1 MPANY
6 YELLDVPPAAS
17 SSEINTAFK
26 SKAKDVHPDQG
37 GSTQR
42 MKQLQKARETL
53 TSQQSRDLYDS
64 LGHYEYVQ
72 RYGGPVLDATPSQQQ
87 STQTVR
93 SSSRSSQSK
102 TRKDNTRRRSQS
114 SSSSTSASADPS
126 SYTFVDHERE
136 NNLNESETATD
147 SPRKSD
153 QTETENMV
161 ASQIRGAAI
170 GAIFLSLL
178 FSVPSAWYIG
188 STFPLVLFLVGGEY
202 IILII
207 GFALLYIIS
216 SLLYLKRRLRT
227 FGYVS

>member
-1 MPANY
+1 MPPHHNSNRPRRFALAPVQANQRR
-6 YELLDVPPAAS
+6 ERITHVDGRNLVVHQRQPQQIPVVTLLL
-17 SSEINTAFK
+17 ITNGKTI
-26 SKAKDVHPDQG
+26 
-37 GSTQR
+37 STR
-42 MKQLQKARETL
+42 ARRPQTL
-53 TSQQSRDLYDS
+53 
-64 LGHYEYVQ
+64 
-72 RYGGPVLDATPSQQQ
+72 PS
-87 STQTVR
+87 
-93 SSSRSSQSK
+93 
-102 TRKDNTRRRSQS
+102 
-114 SSSSTSASADPS
+114 
-126 SYTFVDHERE
+126 
-136 NNLNESETATD
+136 
-147 SPRKSD
+147 KSD
-153 QTETENMV
+153 QTETEDMV